1 MERLPTS
8 KLVGPL
14 AAVLAVGFI
23 AGFALRSVAAPS
35 ARTEPPAEATSGDPA
50 IASQPERAAAVD
62 GPGPTRI
69 ESGVPAGFTRSEAG
83 AVAAA
88 TSFLTTGQ
96 ALIGMD
102 PLAAEEAIRQMA
114 SAATAD
120 RQVDDTLEQ
129 LRGLR
134 DVVAGGTG
142 PIVYRQA
149 ALAYRVDSFDR
160 NAARLSIWHVGVFT
174 RDAIAPPQA
183 GWSTS
188 TFELAWERGD
198 WKIVDE
204 TVLPGPAPMLDGSS
218 APSTSR
224 QLIASLDGFSDF
236 GALE

>member
-1 MERLPTS
+1 
-8 KLVGPL
+8 
-14 AAVLAVGFI
+14 
-23 AGFALRSVAAPS
+23 
-35 ARTEPPAEATSGDPA
+35 
-50 IASQPERAAAVD
+50 
-62 GPGPTRI
+62 
-69 ESGVPAGFTRSEAG
+69 VPAGFTRSEAG

-114 SAATAD
+114 SAATSD

-160 NAARLSIWHVGVFT
+160 DAARLAIWHVGVFT

-204 TVLPGPAPMLDGSS
+204 TVVPGPAPVLDGSS
-218 APSTSR
+218 APATSR

-236 GALE
+236 GALG